1 MPMSNEPVGRAIYG
15 KGPPSPPG
23 PFSAKEESPEGALA
37 LELLRAPRDDLRIV
51 TALGE
56 RMLYSRDQS
65 EIPRFMKQ
73 MLFKTVPEVVAQ
85 PLSTDAVVKVLKTA
99 SAAGVPVVPR
109 GSASS
114 PFGGCVPVTGGL
126 VLDMSGMDR
135 IVEIDPK
142 GRTATVQ
149 AGVRWADLDHELEK
163 QGLRVGTC
171 PSSKFSTVGGWI
183 ATGGFGINSLSRG
196 HLRDSVLAIEFVTS
210 DGTVRKL
217 SQADPQF
224 PFIFGSEGQ
233 LGVVTSA
240 TIEVLE
246 KPTKGRPHLVLFDDV
261 TSALSFANA
270 LANSDVMPTHIVFE
284 SASKIAL
291 VDRAMEGTHFRVAE
305 AVLFNLEGEKSE
317 AAFEVFLKT
326 VGVAEEKEYLARYL
340 WNERFFPMKI
350 RKFGPGML
358 GAELVMPL
366 NRLPESIEAA
376 RKLCANLDIEPLFEV
391 VFLQDGKGLVLCF
404 FTTDQGNTF
413 GYTLDAF
420 KSLLIARM
428 LVDEG
433 GKPYSIGIWNHSFL
447 DAEDRG
453 RIKQMRELKSSLD
466 RAGVMNPG
474 KFFVLS
480 GRFGR
485 LGGLVFHPRLMGSL
499 LRTIVALDPMSTKLI
514 RRASKFVRSQLRP
527 DVKTD
532 ALKVADECA
541 MCGACV
547 SVCPAY
553 LMVGDERVTARG
565 KLMTAK
571 AMAGGMRITKEHA
584 HRTFLCIRCKA
595 CEQVCQSK
603 LELIPVYESL
613 EKELE
618 SIHGKDAAEIER
630 FVKFTEASPEFDQ
643 LIQKGLV
650 VGAPKN
656 GMGGAKRDV

>member
-1 MPMSNEPVGRAIYG
+1 MSNEPVGRAIYG
-15 KGPPSPPG
+15 NGPPSPPKS
-23 PFSAKEESPEGALA
+23 FSAKEESPEGALA
-37 LELLRAPRDDLRIV
+37 LELLKTPRDDLRV
-51 TALGE
+51 VSALGE
-56 RMLYSRDQS
+56 RVLYSRDQS
-65 EIPRFMKQ
+65 EIPRFMRQ
-73 MLFKTVPEVVAQ
+73 ILFKTVPEVIAQ
-85 PLSTDAVVKVLKTA
+85 PTTTDAVVRVMKAA
-99 SAAGVPVVPR
+99 SSARVPVIPR

-114 PFGGCVPVTGGL
+114 PFGGSVPVTGGL
-126 VLDMSGMDR
+126 VLDLSGMDR
-135 IVEIDPK
+135 ILEIDLK

-149 AGVRWADLDHELEK
+149 AGVRWADLDHELGK

-171 PSSKFSTVGGWI
+171 PSSKFSTVGGWV
-183 ATGGFGINSLSRG
+183 ATGGLGINSLSRG
-196 HLRDSVLAIEFVTS
+196 HLRDSVLSVELVTS
-210 DGTVRKL
+210 DGTIRKL

-224 PFIFGSEGQ
+224 PFVFGSEGQ
-233 LGVVTSA
+233 LGAVTSV
-240 TIEVLE
+240 TLEVLE
-246 KPTKGRPHLVLFDDV
+246 LPAKGRPHLALFDDV
-261 TSALSFANA
+261 SSALSFANA
-270 LANSDVMPTHIVFE
+270 LANSDVMPTHIVYE

-291 VDRAMEGTHFRVAE
+291 VDRAMEGTHFRVAD

-317 AAFEVFLKT
+317 AAFEVFLRT
-326 VGVAEEKEYLARYL
+326 VGVTEEKEYLARYL
-340 WNERFFPMKI
+340 WNERFFPMKV

-358 GAELVMPL
+358 GAEVIVPL

-420 KSLLIARM
+420 KSLLIGRL
-428 LVDEG
+428 LVDMG
-433 GKPYSIGIWNHSFL
+433 GRPYSIGIWNHSFL

-453 RIKQMRELKSSLD
+453 RIRQMRELKSSLD
-466 RAGVMNPG
+466 PAGVMNPG

-480 GRFGR
+480 GRFGK
-485 LGGLVFHPRLMGSL
+485 LGGLVFHPRLMGPIL
-499 LRTIVALDPMSTKLI
+499 KTVIAMDPLSTKLI
-514 RRASKFVRSQLRP
+514 RRASKFVRSQLMP

-532 ALKVADECA
+532 LLRVADECA

-553 LMVGDERVTARG
+553 LMLGDERVTARG
-565 KLMTAK
+565 KLVTAR
-571 AMAGGMRITKEHA
+571 AMASGAHVTREHA

-603 LELIPVYESL
+603 LELVPVYEAL

-618 SIHGKDAAEIER
+618 GVHGKDAAEIEK
-630 FVKFTEASPEFDQ
+630 FVRFTEASPEFDG

-650 VGAPKN
+650 VGAPKH
-656 GMGGAKRDV
+656 GMGGARRDV